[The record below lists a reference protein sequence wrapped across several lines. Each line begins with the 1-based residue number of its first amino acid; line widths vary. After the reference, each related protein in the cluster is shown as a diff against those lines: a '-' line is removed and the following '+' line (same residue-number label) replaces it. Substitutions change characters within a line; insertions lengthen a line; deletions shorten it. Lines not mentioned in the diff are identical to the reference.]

1 MAIQE
6 NPYLPPQ
13 SRVADALIE
22 AGDYVEGG
30 RAVPFGHAW
39 EWIAM
44 GWGTFRRQ
52 AGMWVLLTI
61 VLGLIV
67 IALSVIPLLGSLA
80 VTLLMPV
87 FVGGLMIGC
96 GRIEKGEDIELAE
109 LFAGFQRAGGPLVLV
124 GLIGLGLTIA
134 VMIPMMLAIGLTAFS
149 GADLPS
155 AAALGSG
162 ALIGVLVS
170 LALIIPVNM
179 GLWFAPALVALQDA
193 SPTRAI
199 GQSFR
204 GCIKN
209 LVPFLV
215 YGVILFVLA
224 ILATIPLMLG
234 WLILAPVV
242 IASVYAGFRDIF
254 FER

>member
-13 SRVADALIE
+13 SRVADPLIE
-22 AGDYVEGG
+22 AGDYVAGG
-30 RAVPFGHAW
+30 RAVPSGHAW

-61 VLGLIV
+61 VLGMIV

-96 GRIEKGEDIELAE
+96 RRIDKGEDIELAD

-134 VMIPMMLAIGLTAFS
+134 VMIPMMLAIGLSAFS
-149 GADLPS
+149 GADFPN
-155 AAALGSG
+155 AAAVGTG
-162 ALIGVLVS
+162 ALIGVLIS

-179 GLWFAPALVALQDA
+179 ALWFAPALVTLQDA

-204 GCIKN
+204 GCIRN

-234 WLILAPVV
+234 WLVLAPVV
-242 IASVYAGFRDIF
+242 IASVYAAFRDIF

>member
-13 SRVADALIE
+13 SRVADPLSE
-22 AGDYVEGG
+22 AGDYVVGG
-30 RAVPFGHAW
+30 RAVPSGHAW
-39 EWIAM
+39 EWIAT
-44 GWGTFRRQ
+44 GWNTFRRQ

-61 VLGLIV
+61 VLGMIV

-87 FVGGLMIGC
+87 FVGGLMTGC
-96 GRIEKGEDIELAE
+96 RKIEKGEDIDLAD
-109 LFAGFQRAGGPLVLV
+109 LFAGFQRAGGSLVLV

-149 GADLPS
+149 SADFSNAP
-155 AAALGSG
+155 ALGTN
-162 ALIGVLVS
+162 ALIGILVS

-179 GLWFAPALVALQDA
+179 ALWFAPALVTLQDA

-224 ILATIPLMLG
+224 LIASAPFMLG
-234 WLILAPVV
+234 WLVLAPVL
-242 IASVYAGFRDIF
+242 IASVYAAYRDIF